1 MSSLILIFSVAFVFK
16 VLGVAKKGLMKGIW
30 ESIEMVGRIIG
41 WIIGILLLFICAVIA
56 IFLIFGIVKGT
67 LILITLSILIY
78 YIYGHIKNRFTKLIQ
93 KRD

>member
-78 YIYGHIKNRFTKLIQ
+78 YIYGHIKNRFTKPIQ

>member
-16 VLGVAKKGLMKGIW
+16 VLGVAKQGIIKGIW

-41 WIIGILLLFICAVIA
+41 WIVGILLLIICAVIA

-67 LILITLSILIY
+67 LILILLSILIY
-78 YIYGHIKNRFTKLIQ
+78 NIYGYIKNRFTKLIQ
-93 KRD
+93 KGD

>member
-1 MSSLILIFSVAFVFK
+1 MSSLVLLFSTAFVFK

-41 WIIGILLLFICAVIA
+41 WIVGILLLIICAVVGL
-56 IFLIFGIVKGT
+56 FLIFGIVKAS

-78 YIYGHIKNRFTKLIQ
+78 YIYGHIKNRHK
-93 KRD
+93 

>member
-16 VLGVAKKGLMKGIW
+16 VLGVAKKGLMRGIW

-41 WIIGILLLFICAVIA
+41 WIVGILLLIICSVIG

-67 LILITLSILIY
+67 LILILLSILIY
-78 YIYGHIKNRFTKLIQ
+78 NIYGHIKNRFTKLIQ
-93 KRD
+93 KGD

>member
-16 VLGVAKKGLMKGIW
+16 VLGVAKQGIIKGIW

-41 WIIGILLLFICAVIA
+41 WIIGILLLFICAVIG

-93 KRD
+93 KGD